1 MRIRGIERTGDA
13 RSRRGASAS
22 LILVLV
28 VLIVVVVTAILVSRR
43 RSQVTSGAVP
53 AGSAGTASAGA
64 PPSGAGGIPI
74 LANKPR
80 PTEITFQ
87 GCPPDGDGGDR
98 ALNRQKN
105 RVDEGAYAP
114 VSLNAIVT
122 RPWPPAIEQTRR
134 ANWSRRAAAEVE
146 KYEGVPVQVVG
157 YIAGAKLEGPESPN
171 CHGADAAFRDFH
183 IWLTDTSSTDR
194 RGSVVIEMT
203 PRVRTNHPEWTVAAL
218 RKLSRGKTK
227 VRVSGWLMMDQ
238 EHPDQV
244 GRTRG
249 TIWEIHPV
257 MRVDVERGG
266 RWAPLGGT

>member
-1 MRIRGIERTGDA
+1 MGIPGVERSGDA

-28 VLIVVVVTAILVSRR
+28 VLIVVVVTVILVSRR

-53 AGSAGTASAGA
+53 AGGAGTSSAGA
-64 PPSGAGGIPI
+64 TPSAAGGIPI
-74 LANKPR
+74 LPNKPR

-105 RVDEGAYAP
+105 RVDEGAYVP

-122 RPWPPAIEQTRR
+122 LPWPPAIEQKRR
-134 ANWSRRAAAEVE
+134 ANWSRRDAAEVE
-146 KYEGVPVQVVG
+146 KYEGVPVQVIG

-171 CHGADAAFRDFH
+171 CHGADAAYRDFH
-183 IWLTDTSSTDR
+183 VWLTDTSSTDR

-218 RKLSRGKTK
+218 RKLSRSKTK

-257 MRVDVERGG
+257 MRVEVERGG